1 MADELLKFAQLTK
14 VDAKLGQV
22 WGIISSET
30 PDDSGEIMDYEHSKP
45 NFLKWSEKIVK
56 ASGGK
61 SKGNV
66 RTMHNG
72 QMIAVGKVIHFE
84 ARDDSKDFFVGA

>member
-30 PDDSGEIMDYEHSKP
+30 PDDSGEIMDYEHSP
-45 NFLKWSEKIVK
+45 SQRY
-56 ASGGK
+56 SG
-61 SKGNV
+61 
-66 RTMHNG
+66 
-72 QMIAVGKVIHFE
+72 
-84 ARDDSKDFFVGA
+84 